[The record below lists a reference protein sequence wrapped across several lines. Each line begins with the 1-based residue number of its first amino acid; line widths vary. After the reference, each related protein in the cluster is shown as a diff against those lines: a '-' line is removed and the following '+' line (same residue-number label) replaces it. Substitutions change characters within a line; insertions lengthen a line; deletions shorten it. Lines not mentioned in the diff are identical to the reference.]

1 MKTAILV
8 DGAYFIY
15 RARKIFGSLSPSEL
29 ATRLQRYSCYH
40 LPKEPSN
47 ISTID
52 KNLYRIF
59 FYDCPPLN
67 KKMEHPLTKKQ
78 IDYSKSERAK
88 WRLELHDVLKRK
100 PKVAL
105 RLGVVDDI
113 NCSWVIADK
122 KIRKLCRGEIT
133 VKNLEEDDVTL
144 SVKQKGVDMRIGL
157 DIASMS
163 YKKQVERIVLIAGD
177 SDFVPAA
184 KLARREGIE
193 FILDPMWGSI
203 KPDLQEHIDR
213 LRSTFPR
220 PKVPLATPDEIA
232 T

>member
-8 DGAYFIY
+8 GGAFFIH
-15 RARKIFGSLSPSEL
+15 RARNIFGSLSPDEL
-29 ATRLQRYSCYH
+29 ATRLLRYSCYH
-40 LPKEPSN
+40 LPRSN
-47 ISTID
+47 PQE
-52 KNLYRIF
+52 KNHVEKYLYRIF

-78 IDYSKSERAK
+78 IDYAKSDRAK
-88 WRLELHDVLKRK
+88 WRLELHDVLRRK

-105 RLGVVDDI
+105 RLGVVDDV
-113 NCSWVIADK
+113 NCSWVITNK
-122 KIRKLCRGEIT
+122 KIRKLCRGEMAIAD
-133 VKNLEEDDVTL
+133 LAEDDVTL

-157 DIASMS
+157 DIASLA

-193 FILDPMWGSI
+193 FVLDPMWASI

-213 LRSTFPR
+213 LRSTFPKSSK
-220 PKVPLATPDEIA
+220 PSTLNQEPS
-232 T
+232 